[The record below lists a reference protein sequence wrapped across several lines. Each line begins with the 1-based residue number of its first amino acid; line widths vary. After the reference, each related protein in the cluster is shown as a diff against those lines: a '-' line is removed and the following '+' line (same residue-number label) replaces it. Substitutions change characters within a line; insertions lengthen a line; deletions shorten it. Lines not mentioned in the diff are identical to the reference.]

1 MFLALEWLAE
11 EGVKMTRDEFFKC
24 TLGMCSCAAYAMLP
38 PSLAKAESGNQE
50 MDALK
55 WKVDAGQKRFAKLV
69 GILNDTLEEPTR
81 KKVFERLGR
90 ACAQDYNELTDQYKG
105 NVKGFLDYIQQRWV
119 EKAEYDEKAGTIRIV
134 DKSKTCS
141 CPLVQ
146 KGLTSSTFCDCTL
159 GWQKETYSKLLGKPV
174 EAELEESILRG
185 GKSCIFRIRVV

>member
-1 MFLALEWLAE
+1 M
-11 EGVKMTRDEFFKC
+11 KRDEFIKC
-24 TLGMCSCAAYAMLP
+24 TFGMCSCAAFALWP
-38 PSLAKAESGNQE
+38 QAAALAESDNPE

-90 ACAQDYNELTDQYKG
+90 ACAQDYRNLTDQYKG
-105 NVKGFLDYIQQRWV
+105 NVKGFLDLIQQTWV

-134 DKSKTCS
+134 DKSRTCS

-146 KGLTSSTFCDCTL
+146 KGLTPSSFCDCTL
-159 GWQKETYSKLLGKPV
+159 GWQKETYSALLGKPV
-174 EAELEESILRG
+174 EAELEESLLRG
-185 GKSCIFRIRVV
+185 GQKCVFRIRVV